1 MADEP
6 ITPSISQDSIQ
17 EIVRTRIRAELLEAL
32 GKNGGAEKLLAG
44 LVSEALQRR
53 VSRSGYSRDEKPF
66 IVDLVEQAIHEE
78 TRRAFTEWL
87 SENRDTI
94 KNAMLAAIRKDKSLP
109 VRILTSLLEHAANQ
123 YRCEIK
129 IQDVQ
134 R

>member
-6 ITPSISQDSIQ
+6 ITLSISQESIQ
-17 EIVRTRIRAELLEAL
+17 EMVRTRIRAEL
-32 GKNGGAEKLLAG
+32 
-44 LVSEALQRR
+44 
-53 VSRSGYSRDEKPF
+53 PF
-66 IVDLVEQAIHEE
+66 IVDLVETAIQEE

-87 SENRDTI
+87 TENRDAI

-109 VRILTSLLEHAANQ
+109 VRILASLLEHAASQ

-129 IQDVQ
+129 ISDVA